1 MKPALALT
9 LAAFVVS
16 GLDASKVATPL
27 RATRVAEAPVVPTPP
42 LTTPVAG
49 APVVRVV
56 RYGDDRLSGITAVDV
71 VVNATN
77 ADACGL
83 SQSAVQEAAVAA
95 LRAAGIT
102 ASASAKASSWFYTVY
117 VTAESAA
124 ADGHCVT
131 AVRGELMAQVSGI
144 PDADRAAPQDAWG
157 SLLVGEM
164 PLVRQSVLVSSNQ
177 AEHAA
182 QVHDAVREQLTAI
195 GARIKTVNATR

>member
-9 LAAFVVS
+9 LAALVVS
-16 GLDASKVATPL
+16 GLDAS
-27 RATRVAEAPVVPTPP
+27 RVPTPP
-42 LTTPVAG
+42 RTTRAAG

-71 VVNATN
+71 VVNAMN
-77 ADACGL
+77 ADACRL
-83 SQSAVQEAAVAA
+83 SRAAVQDAAVAA
-95 LRAAGIT
+95 LRAAGIA

-124 ADGHCVT
+124 AGGHCVT

-164 PLVRQSVLVSSNQ
+164 PLVRQSVLVSSKH
-177 AEHAA
+177 AEHASR
-182 QVHDAVREQLTAI
+182 VNDAVREQLTAI